1 MPRERQRIA
10 VELMLRFAERTGI
23 DTLLEAD
30 VRVGPI
36 HPTGV
41 KASRARSAAHPKS
54 DGGDSS
60 LLADLRRTDGHRF
73 RPLQPLADDTR
84 AVRALVRGRDDLVAQ
99 RVALA
104 HQLRAVLER
113 FWPGAAGIFADVDSL
128 LALAFLARYPTP

>member
-1 MPRERQRIA
+1 MAATVLSSPTCAAPMAIA
-10 VELMLRFAERTGI
+10 
-23 DTLLEAD
+23 
-30 VRVGPI
+30 
-36 HPTGV
+36 
-41 KASRARSAAHPKS
+41 SARSS
-54 DGGDSS
+54 
-60 LLADLRRTDGHRF
+60 R
-73 RPLQPLADDTR
+73 DDTR